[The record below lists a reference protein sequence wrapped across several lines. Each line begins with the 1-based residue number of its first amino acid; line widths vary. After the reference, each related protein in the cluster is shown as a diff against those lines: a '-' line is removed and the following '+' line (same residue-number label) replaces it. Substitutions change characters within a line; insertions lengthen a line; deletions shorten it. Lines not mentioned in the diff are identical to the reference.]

1 MIVILFAFLNIKKRR
16 KIIKKKNDVKYAK
29 EHLVM
34 QMRKLLFISYHFP
47 PALTSES
54 LRALKTVKYLPRW
67 GWEPIVLTVHPTK
80 LVARNFDNSL
90 LSELPRN
97 IPIYRTYSFKNRVS
111 NLALREMKKLLR
123 WSCLASYEIEWLPF
137 AVLEGKKALKKET
150 IEVIVSRSTPF
161 ASHLVALRL
170 KSFSGVPWI
179 ADFSDPWTQNP
190 YLEKVRAFDES
201 LERKVV
207 FAADRII
214 FTNRFAK
221 KLFLN
226 RYKNIKAEKVR
237 VIPNQYDPEDFA
249 KQEKVTASEVF
260 TAVHAGSFYGIRSP
274 EIFLKALGMLKDQGA
289 FDEKIKVK
297 LIGTVN
303 DELRCLISKYRLE
316 DIVEAID
323 AIPHKNVV
331 HHLHTADILL
341 LIDAPTDEPSPFL
354 PLKLMEY
361 MCVRKPILA
370 ITPLEGASA
379 DVVRSTKTGIII
391 SPNDINGIKDE
402 IKRFYQLYRSSG
414 LEIRPCWN
422 EIKKYSANRC
432 TKILAGILEELTS

>member
-1 MIVILFAFLNIKKRR
+1 MIVFALRSVKKRR
-16 KIIKKKNDVKYAK
+16 KIIKKKNDVKYAQR
-29 EHLVM
+29 HLVIK
-34 QMRKLLFISYHFP
+34 MRKLLLISYHFP

-54 LRALKTVKYLPRW
+54 LRALRTAKYLPRC

-90 LSELPRN
+90 LSELPRK
-97 IPIYRTYSFKNRVS
+97 ISIYRAYSFRNRVS
-111 NLALREMKKLLR
+111 NSALREMRKLL
-123 WSCLASYEIEWLPF
+123 WSCLTSYEIEWLPF
-137 AVLEGKKALKKET
+137 AVLKGKKVLKKRT
-150 IEVIVSRSTPF
+150 IEVIISRSTPF
-161 ASHLVALRL
+161 ASHLVALKL
-170 KSFSGVPWI
+170 KSLSGIPWV

-190 YLEKVRAFDES
+190 YLGKVRALDKI

-249 KQEKVTASEVF
+249 KQEKVTASQVF
-260 TAVHAGSFYGIRSP
+260 TAVHTGSFYGIRSS
-274 EIFLKALGMLKDQGA
+274 EMFLKALRLLKNQEG

-297 LIGTVN
+297 LIGPVN

-323 AIPHKNVV
+323 TIPYKNVL

-361 MCVRKPILA
+361 ICVRKPILA

-379 DVVRSTKTGIII
+379 DIVRSTKTGIII